1 MKKVFALLAAGA
13 VSMSMLAFAGCGDS
27 SDGVINGN
35 YTEKTPEELEEIVD
49 GIDEDKIFGGN
60 EDGTPNLNLGLK
72 VNLSGSFSMGD
83 TMSGS
88 VSTDLNFKLASNEN
102 GFVGTGS
109 GSLKTSYTTSVEDVT
124 MKTSAEYKG
133 TAYLENYIAYLGAT
147 GSSTTSAAGQSQEHK
162 IDQKIKINLLEV
174 IENVGGND
182 GSVDVP
188 SLDDSDLSL
197 SDLLALAQQYG
208 VKVTVDD
215 KDGVKFKLSATEDTV
230 WALVET
236 FTSVS
241 LTEEGLAAIKESV
254 TFNKFQFDLYFA
266 LDKDGAF
273 SGTSAVVDIDV
284 KVDTSLFGM
293 LFEESSEA
301 PVLSVAVKGSV
312 EIYTHNDKVSVPSGL
327 AEDEKYFDYTDMI
340 FDLIGNYI

>member
-27 SDGVINGN
+27 SDGVIKGD
-35 YTEKTPEELEEIVD
+35 YTEKTPEELESIID

-60 EDGTPNLNLGLK
+60 EEGAPNLNLGLK
-72 VNLSGSFSMGD
+72 VNLSGSYSMGD
-83 TMSGS
+83 MMSGS

-109 GSLKTSYTTSVEDVT
+109 GSLKTSSTTSVEDVT

-147 GSSTTSAAGQSQEHK
+147 GTSTTSAAGQNQKQE

-174 IENVGGND
+174 IENIGGND
-182 GSVDVP
+182 GSVDAP
-188 SLDDSDLSL
+188 SPDDSNLSV

-215 KDGVKFKLSATEDTV
+215 KNGVKFKLSATEDTV
-230 WALVET
+230 WAVAGSFLD
-236 FTSVS
+236 
-241 LTEEGLAAIKESV
+241 GDLADIKEAV
-254 TFNKFQFDLYFA
+254 TINKFQFDLYFA

-273 SGTSAVVDIDV
+273 SGASTVFDIDV
-284 KVDTSLFGM
+284 KVDSSLFGM
-293 LFEESSEA
+293 LFEESGEA

-312 EIYTHNDKVSVPSGL
+312 EIYTHKDKVSVPSGL
-327 AEDEKYFDYTDMI
+327 AEDDKYFDYTDMI
-340 FDLIGNYI
+340 LGLIGNYI